1 MEKTIYLAGG
11 CFWGMERALQMLDGI
26 LSTTVGYAN
35 GHTDNPTY
43 KEVCTDTTGYRE
55 TVKVVYESRKISM
68 LKIIDAFFIC
78 IDPTQANRQKED
90 VGTQYQTGVYYD
102 NEADLPLLKRIF
114 SERKDNYPAFHVEL
128 KPLERFYDAEEY
140 HQDYLI
146 KNPNGYCHVSF
157 DEFEEIRKL
166 NEQKERLRVYF
177 AGSIRGGRDDAQL
190 YRRMIERLQE
200 SADVLTEHVGNLDLE
215 VRPSAKD
222 IYDQDMYWLRE
233 SDLLIGECSTPSL
246 GVGYELAYAEK
257 IGVPCYLFCRRD
269 VNLSAMLT
277 GNPYFHIYRYET
289 EAEVLERI
297 AEILAEKQ

>member
-1 MEKTIYLAGG
+1 M
-11 CFWGMERALQMLDGI
+11 R
-26 LSTTVGYAN
+26 
-35 GHTDNPTY
+35 
-43 KEVCTDTTGYRE
+43 
-55 TVKVVYESRKISM
+55 
-68 LKIIDAFFIC
+68 KIIDAFFIC